1 MYIGDDLPP
10 TLQINLERLIMDFIN
25 IGSTPTEEDCF
36 GVGNPLAQQECKLFM
51 AQLEREFPAGYFA
64 VKGFPHDFGRYYEVV
79 AYLSENEADE
89 DQNQAA
95 YDAEG
100 HANPLWDEISAPL
113 VAALRVK
120 AA

>member
-1 MYIGDDLPP
+1 
-10 TLQINLERLIMDFIN
+10 MDFIN
-25 IGSTPTEEDCF
+25 IGSTPTDEDCF
-36 GVGNPLAQQECKLFM
+36 GVGHPLAQQECKLFM

>member
-10 TLQINLERLIMDFIN
+10 TLQIDLKRLIMDFIN
-25 IGSTPTEEDCF
+25 IGSTPAEEDCF

-89 DQNQAA
+89 RQNQAA

>member
-1 MYIGDDLPP
+1 
-10 TLQINLERLIMDFIN
+10 MDFIN
-25 IGSTPTEEDCF
+25 IGSTPAEEDCF

-89 DQNQAA
+89 GQNQAA

-120 AA
+120 TA

>member
-1 MYIGDDLPP
+1 
-10 TLQINLERLIMDFIN
+10 MDFIN
-25 IGSTPTEEDCF
+25 IGSTPAEEDCF
-36 GVGNPLAQQECKLFM
+36 GVGNPLAQQECKIFM
-51 AQLEREFPAGYFA
+51 AQLEREFPAGYFT

>member
-1 MYIGDDLPP
+1 
-10 TLQINLERLIMDFIN
+10 MDFIN
-25 IGSTPTEEDCF
+25 IGSTPAEEDCF

-51 AQLEREFPAGYFA
+51 EQLEREFPAGYFA

-120 AA
+120 AV

>member
-1 MYIGDDLPP
+1 
-10 TLQINLERLIMDFIN
+10 MDFIN

-51 AQLEREFPAGYFA
+51 EQLEREFPAGFFA

>member
-1 MYIGDDLPP
+1 
-10 TLQINLERLIMDFIN
+10 MDFIN
-25 IGSTPTEEDCF
+25 IGSTPAEEDCF

-120 AA
+120 AV

>member
-1 MYIGDDLPP
+1 
-10 TLQINLERLIMDFIN
+10 MDFIN

-51 AQLEREFPAGYFA
+51 AQLEREFPAGFFA
-64 VKGFPHDFGRYYEVV
+64 VKGFPHDFGYYYEVV

-95 YDAEG
+95 YDAED

-113 VAALRVK
+113 VAALRSK

>member
-1 MYIGDDLPP
+1 
-10 TLQINLERLIMDFIN
+10 MDFIN
-25 IGSTPTEEDCF
+25 IGSTPAEEDCF

-51 AQLEREFPAGYFA
+51 EQLEREFPAGFFA